1 MSRRLRNDP
10 VTLNCSVGG
19 ARVTGQAS
27 GNGRE
32 DFWNDLSRCGQLE
45 CKDAYSQVC
54 VCVRACVRAT
64 HMFSLE
70 NQPCKERHSSK
81 KAAALIRA
89 LKSCLQHANYLTE
102 DSFQSDCTSCESWEI
117 RVIPQIWSYTCLGAY
132 ESPFD

>member
-54 VCVRACVRAT
+54 VCVCV
-64 HMFSLE
+64 
-70 NQPCKERHSSK
+70 C
-81 KAAALIRA
+81 
-89 LKSCLQHANYLTE
+89 
-102 DSFQSDCTSCESWEI
+102 
-117 RVIPQIWSYTCLGAY
+117 V
-132 ESPFD
+132 